1 MNALGAPGGPGQ
13 LGQTGAVPTS
23 GLPWFLRVLFAF
35 VRRELAALG
44 GYRTAFIVRIF
55 GFGLA
60 AGSLLFLSRFV
71 GATVNPHLAVYR
83 GNYLGFVVIGFLGTE
98 FQQVG
103 VSGLA
108 QRIRFSQMMGTLE
121 AELATP
127 APPWMVLGAPP
138 VYEFVA
144 SSLRSAAYLLGAKVL
159 LGLDLSRVNLASL
172 VLSVPLI
179 VAAFSGLGLLAA
191 ATTMLV
197 RRLNPVAMVI
207 GSLSFFL
214 SGVMYPVSVLPA
226 WLRAAGRLLPLTH
239 ALAVLRGALLVGA
252 GPGELRG
259 SLLALLIFAGVL
271 GPIGAGLFAFAL
283 RRARVDGSLSH
294 Y

>member
-1 MNALGAPGGPGQ
+1 VSAPPPF
-13 LGQTGAVPTS
+13 A
-23 GLPWFLRVLFAF
+23 WFLRVLVAF
-35 VRRELAALG
+35 VRRELSAVGA
-44 GYRTAFIVRIF
+44 YRSAFAIRVF

-60 AGSLLFLSRFV
+60 VGSLLFLSRFV
-71 GATVNPHLAVYR
+71 GAAVNPHLAAYH

-103 VSGLA
+103 VSVLA
-108 QRIRFSQMMGTLE
+108 QRIRVAQMMGTLE
-121 AELATP
+121 AEVATP
-127 APPWMVLGAPP
+127 APPWMVLGSPP
-138 VYEFVA
+138 VYEFVVA
-144 SSLRSAAYLLGAKVL
+144 ALRSAAYLLGAKLL
-159 LGLDLSRVNLASL
+159 LGLDLSHANWAALA
-172 VLSVPLI
+172 VSVPLI

-214 SGVMYPVSVLPA
+214 SGVMYPVTVLPG
-226 WLRAAGRLLPLTH
+226 WLRAVGRLLPLTH
-239 ALAVLRGALLVGA
+239 ALALLRGALLVGV
-252 GPGELRG
+252 GPAELRS
-259 SLLALLIFAGVL
+259 SLLALLAFAGLLAPV
-271 GPIGAGLFAFAL
+271 GAGMFAFAL

>member
-1 MNALGAPGGPGQ
+1 MSGPPPRP
-13 LGQTGAVPTS
+13 LT
-23 GLPWFLRVLFAF
+23 WFLRVFGAF
-35 VRRELAALG
+35 VRRELAAVG
-44 GYRTAFIVRIF
+44 GYRTALVIRLF

-60 AGSLLFLSRFV
+60 AASLLFLSRFV
-71 GATVNPHLAVYR
+71 GAAMNPHLAVYR
-83 GNYLGFVVIGFLGTE
+83 GNYLGFVVIGFLATE

-108 QRIRFSQMMGTLE
+108 QRIRFAQMMGTLE
-121 AELATP
+121 AEVATP
-127 APPWMVLGAPP
+127 APPWIVLGTPP
-138 VYEFVA
+138 VYEFA
-144 SSLRSAAYLLGAKVL
+144 IAALRSATYLCGAKLL
-159 LGLDLSRVNLASL
+159 LGLDLSRVNWLSL
-172 VLSVPLI
+172 LVSVPLI
-179 VAAFSGLGLLAA
+179 IAAFSGLGLLAA

-214 SGVMYPVSVLPA
+214 SGVMYPVTVLPP
-226 WLRAAGRLLPLTH
+226 WLRILGRALPLTH
-239 ALAVLRGALLVGA
+239 ALAVLRGAFLVGA

-259 SLLALLIFAGVL
+259 SLLALLAFTAALAPV
-271 GPIGAGLFAFAL
+271 GAGLFAYAL

>member
-1 MNALGAPGGPGQ
+1 ML
-13 LGQTGAVPTS
+13 V
-23 GLPWFLRVLFAF
+23 AF
-35 VRRELAALG
+35 VRRELSAVG
-44 GYRTAFIVRIF
+44 GYRMAFVIRVL

-60 AGSLLFLSRFV
+60 VASLLFLSRFV
-71 GATVNPHLAVYR
+71 GAAVNPHLAVYR

-103 VSGLA
+103 VSVLA
-108 QRIRFSQMMGTLE
+108 QRIRMAQVMGTLE
-121 AELATP
+121 AEVATP

-138 VYEFVA
+138 VYEFVVA
-144 SSLRSAAYLLGAKVL
+144 ALRSASYLLGAKLL
-159 LGLDLSRVNLASL
+159 LGLDLSHVNWASL
-172 VLSVPLI
+172 ALAVPLI

-214 SGVMYPVSVLPA
+214 SGVMYPVTVLPG
-226 WLRAAGRLLPLTH
+226 WLRGVGRFLPLTH
-239 ALAVLRGALLVGA
+239 ALAILRGALLVGA
-252 GPGELRG
+252 GPGELRAP
-259 SLLALLIFAGVL
+259 LLALLLFAGALAPV
-271 GPIGAGLFAFAL
+271 GAGMFAYAL
-283 RRARVDGSLSH
+283 RRARADGSLSH

>member
-1 MNALGAPGGPGQ
+1 VTISAAS
-13 LGQTGAVPTS
+13 PT
-23 GLPWFLRVLFAF
+23 WFLRVLLAF

-44 GYRTAFIVRIF
+44 GYRMAFVIRIF

-60 AGSLLFLSRFV
+60 VGSLLFLSRFV
-71 GATVNPHLAVYR
+71 GAAVNPHLAAYH
-83 GNYLGFVVIGFLGTE
+83 GNYLGFAALGFLGTE

-103 VSGLA
+103 VSVLA
-108 QRIRFSQMMGTLE
+108 QRIRMAQVMGTLE
-121 AELATP
+121 AEVATP

-138 VYEFVA
+138 VYEFA
-144 SSLRSAAYLLGAKVL
+144 TAALRSAAYLLGAKLL
-159 LGLDLSRVNLASL
+159 LGLDLSHVNWVSL
-172 VLSVPLI
+172 LVAVPLI
-179 VAAFSGLGLLAA
+179 IAAFSGLGLLAA

-214 SGVMYPVSVLPA
+214 SGVMYPVSVLPE
-226 WLRAAGRLLPLTH
+226 WLRAVGRLLPLTH
-239 ALAVLRGALLVGA
+239 ALAVLRGALLVGS
-252 GPGELRG
+252 GLGELRS
-259 SLLALLIFAGVL
+259 SLLALLVFAGLLAPV
-271 GPIGAGLFAFAL
+271 GAGMFAFAL

>member
-1 MNALGAPGGPGQ
+1 VSAA
-13 LGQTGAVPTS
+13 AVAR
-23 GLPWFLRVLFAF
+23 LPWFLRVLVAF
-35 VRRELAALG
+35 IRRELAALG
-44 GYRTAFIVRIF
+44 GYRTAFIIRIF

-60 AGSLLFLSRFV
+60 VGSLLFLSRFV
-71 GATVNPHLAVYR
+71 GAAINPHLAVYR
-83 GNYLGFVVIGFLGTE
+83 GNYLGFVVIGFLATE

-108 QRIRFSQMMGTLE
+108 QRIRFAQMMGTLE
-121 AELATP
+121 AEVATP

-138 VYEFVA
+138 VYEFAA
-144 SSLRSAAYLLGAKVL
+144 SSLRSAAYLVGAKLL
-159 LGLDLSRVNLASL
+159 LGLDLSRVNLLSL
-172 VLSVPLI
+172 AISVPLI
-179 VAAFSGLGLLAA
+179 IAAFSGLGLLAA

-197 RRLNPVAMVI
+197 RRMNPVAMVI

-214 SGVMYPVSVLPA
+214 SGVMYPVTVLPA
-226 WLRAAGRLLPLTH
+226 WLREVGRLLPLTH

-252 GPGELRG
+252 GPGELRD

-271 GPIGAGLFAFAL
+271 APVGAGLFAFAL
-283 RRARVDGSLSH
+283 KRARVDGSLSH

>member
-1 MNALGAPGGPGQ
+1 
-13 LGQTGAVPTS
+13 
-23 GLPWFLRVLFAF
+23 LRVLVAF

-44 GYRTAFIVRIF
+44 GYRMAFIIRIL

-60 AGSLLFLSRFV
+60 VCSLLFLSRFV
-71 GATVNPHLAVYR
+71 GAAVNPHLAAYR
-83 GNYLGFVVIGFLGTE
+83 GNYLGFVVLGFLGTE

-103 VSGLA
+103 VSVLA
-108 QRIRFSQMMGTLE
+108 QRIRMAQVMGTLE
-121 AELATP
+121 AEVATP

-138 VYEFVA
+138 VYEFA
-144 SSLRSAAYLLGAKVL
+144 TAALRSAAYLLGAKLL
-159 LGLDLSRVNLASL
+159 LGLDLSHANWVSL
-172 VLSVPLI
+172 LVSVPLI
-179 VAAFSGLGLLAA
+179 IAAFSGLGLLAA

-214 SGVMYPVSVLPA
+214 SGVMYPVSVLPD
-226 WLRAAGRLLPLTH
+226 WLRAVGRLLPLTH
-239 ALAVLRGALLVGA
+239 ALAVLRGALLVGS
-252 GPGELRG
+252 GLGELRS
-259 SLLALLIFAGVL
+259 SLLALLVFAGLLAPV
-271 GPIGAGLFAFAL
+271 GAGMFAFAL

>member
-1 MNALGAPGGPGQ
+1 M
-13 LGQTGAVPTS
+13 TS
-23 GLPWFLRVLFAF
+23 RPLWFIRVLVAF
-35 VRRELAALG
+35 VRRELSAVG
-44 GYRTAFIVRIF
+44 GYRMAFVIRVL

-60 AGSLLFLSRFV
+60 VASLLFLSRFV
-71 GATVNPHLAVYR
+71 GAAVNPHLAVYR

-103 VSGLA
+103 VSVLA
-108 QRIRFSQMMGTLE
+108 QRIRMAQVMGTLE
-121 AELATP
+121 AEVATP

-138 VYEFVA
+138 VYEFVIA
-144 SSLRSAAYLLGAKVL
+144 ALRSAAYLVGAKLL
-159 LGLDLSRVNLASL
+159 LGLDLSHVDWASL
-172 VLSVPLI
+172 VLAVPLI

-214 SGVMYPVSVLPA
+214 SGVMYPVTVLPG
-226 WLRAAGRLLPLTH
+226 WLRAVGRLLPLTH
-239 ALAVLRGALLVGA
+239 ALAILRGALLVGA
-252 GPGELRG
+252 GPGELRD
-259 SLLALLIFAGVL
+259 SILALLLFAGVL
-271 GPIGAGLFAFAL
+271 APVGAGMFAYAL
-283 RRARVDGSLSH
+283 RRARADGSLSH